1 MSAVQKAIDDVIR
14 AGKYGIPGD
23 DAESDALDVIA
34 TNMAA
39 NFDVGELLEDLYGGG
54 YMAGALDR
62 LVCGRAAQFGDEGLL
77 RGLLCRLREL
87 ESQVESEMNS

>member
-1 MSAVQKAIDDVIR
+1 VSAVQKVIAEHVTRRDYGDV
-14 AGKYGIPGD
+14 GD
-23 DAESDALDVIA
+23 DAASDALDVIA

-77 RGLLCRLREL
+77 RALLRRLRAL